1 MTRNRNFC
9 LCDHSGG
16 SGGLVLPV
24 GCELLGQTVVTGKSV
39 DSALDKDQSELGVL
53 VLLVAVKML
62 AHGNSL
68 LDEHVKVLGDLRG
81 EGVLLQDSEDLVSGH
96 ASHLGDTVGVTKDDT
111 NLVTTE
117 HNTDEILVN
126 TIDIRYSAAAMITK
140 AMRVN

>member
-1 MTRNRNFC
+1 
-9 LCDHSGG
+9 
-16 SGGLVLPV
+16 
-24 GCELLGQTVVTGKSV
+24 V

-111 NLVTTE
+111 NLITE